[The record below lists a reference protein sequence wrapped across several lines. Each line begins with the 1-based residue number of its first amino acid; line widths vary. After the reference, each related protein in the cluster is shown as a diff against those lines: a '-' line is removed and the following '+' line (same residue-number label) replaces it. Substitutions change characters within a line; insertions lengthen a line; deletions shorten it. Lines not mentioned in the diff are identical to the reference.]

1 MIKKLIILVILA
13 GLGYVGYLVWNNL
26 SESEKEE
33 IKDSA
38 GKVLDKGKEAA
49 KKTAD
54 WATEKYRDSKKES
67 KDEEEKTEE
76 KSEES
81 EEKKPPP
88 VPKGPGKIVI
98 PGQ

>member
-1 MIKKLIILVILA
+1 MIKKLIILAVLA

-33 IKDSA
+33 IKEGA
-38 GKVLDKGKEAA
+38 GKVLDKGKQAA

-54 WATEKYRDSKKES
+54 WATEKYRESKKES
-67 KDEEEKTEE
+67 KEESEEE

-81 EEKKPPP
+81 SEKKPPP